1 MVWGE
6 MCIFAGDNCF
16 LLKLNCGTMK
26 QSIFVAGMILL
37 AAGCSNERVELA
49 ENAVVEVERA
59 VAPVTVSVSGFSI
72 SQEGFA
78 WTRTAVGTY
87 TGVNVLTLAFYNADD
102 GTQVFKQT
110 QIKGSMAAGETFGE
124 FSTRLGVGSYTMV
137 VIANGGSNAVALTSP
152 TEATYGENR
161 VLDTFV
167 NTQTVTVS
175 SSAAVS
181 VSATLERVVTALVV
195 QSTDIRPAEVTHMR
209 LTYSGGGKGFNPS
222 TGLALSDAGFV
233 NLMDYRGDAGATTA
247 SGGYLFLAAD
257 EQTMDVTIET
267 LDAADGNV
275 VFSKTVTD
283 VPLKRNRQTTL
294 TGAIYSNARVN
305 AGSFEVS
312 DSWISSQN
320 ISF

>member
-1 MVWGE
+1 

-37 AAGCSNERVELA
+37 AAGCSNERVELS
-49 ENAVVEVERA
+49 ENAVVERA
-59 VAPVTVSVSGFSI
+59 VAPVTVRVSGFSI

-78 WTRTAVGTY
+78 WTRGTAVGTY
-87 TGVNVLTLAFYNADD
+87 DGVNVLTLAFYQADD
-102 GTQVFKQT
+102 GSQVFKQT

-181 VSATLERVVTALVV
+181 VSATLDRVVTALAV
-195 QSTDIRPAEVTHMR
+195 QSTDNRPEGVTYMR
-209 LTYSGGGKGFNPS
+209 LTYSGGGKGFNPT
-222 TGLALSDAGFV
+222 TGLATSNAGFV
-233 NLMDYRGDAGATTA
+233 NLINYTGDPNTTTT
-247 SGGYLFLAAD
+247 SGGFLFLATD

-275 VFSKTVTD
+275 LFSKTVTG
-283 VPLKRNRQTTL
+283 VPLKRNRQTVL
-294 TGAIYSNARVN
+294 TGAIYSNARVEAN
-305 AGSFEVS
+305 SFEIS
-312 DSWISSQN
+312 GDWISSHSIN
-320 ISF
+320 F

>member
-1 MVWGE
+1 

-49 ENAVVEVERA
+49 ENAVVERA
-59 VAPVTVSVSGFSI
+59 VAPVTVRVSGFSI

-78 WTRTAVGTY
+78 WTRGTAVGTY
-87 TGVNVLTLAFYNADD
+87 DGVNVLTLAFYQADD
-102 GTQVFKQT
+102 GSQVFKQT

-195 QSTDIRPAEVTHMR
+195 QSTDTRRSISRRKDRSMTS
-209 LTYSGGGKGFNPS
+209 SGS
-222 TGLALSDAGFV
+222 
-233 NLMDYRGDAGATTA
+233 R
-247 SGGYLFLAAD
+247 
-257 EQTMDVTIET
+257 
-267 LDAADGNV
+267 
-275 VFSKTVTD
+275 
-283 VPLKRNRQTTL
+283 R
-294 TGAIYSNARVN
+294 
-305 AGSFEVS
+305 
-312 DSWISSQN
+312 ISSGSEKN
-320 ISF
+320 LSCGDFPFREECGDWLYRCTKANREPRSSSRE

>member
-1 MVWGE
+1 

-49 ENAVVEVERA
+49 ENAVVERA

-78 WTRTAVGTY
+78 GTRTAVGDY
-87 TGVNVLTLAFYNADD
+87 DGVNVLTLAFYNADD

-137 VIANGGSNAVALTSP
+137 VIANGGSNAVTLTSP

-175 SSAAVS
+175 SSAAVA

-195 QSTDIRPAEVTHMR
+195 QSTDTRPAEVTHMR
-209 LTYSGGGKGFNPS
+209 LTFSGGGKGFNPT
-222 TGLALSDAGFV
+222 TGLATSDAGFV
-233 NLMDYRGDAGATTA
+233 NLMNYTGAADATTTT
-247 SGGYLFLAAD
+247 GGYLFLATD
-257 EQTMDVTIET
+257 EETMDVTIET

-275 VFSKTVTD
+275 LFSKTVTG

-312 DSWISSQN
+312 DSWISSQS

>member
-49 ENAVVEVERA
+49 ENAVVERA
-59 VAPVTVSVSGFSI
+59 VAPVTVRVSGFSI

-78 WTRTAVGTY
+78 GTRTAVGDY
-87 TGVNVLTLAFYNADD
+87 DGVKVLTLAFYNADD
-102 GTQVFKQT
+102 GSQVFKQT
-110 QIKGSMAAGETFGE
+110 QIKGNMAAGETFGE

-195 QSTDIRPAEVTHMR
+195 QSTDTRPADVTHMR
-209 LTYSGGGKGFNPS
+209 LTFSGGGKGFNPT
-222 TGLALSDAGFV
+222 TGLATSDAGFV
-233 NLMDYRGDAGATTA
+233 NLMGYSGAADATTTT
-247 SGGYLFLAAD
+247 GGYLFLATD
-257 EQTMDVTIET
+257 EETMDVTIET

-275 VFSKTVTD
+275 LFSKTVTD

-312 DSWISSQN
+312 DSWISSQS

>member
-16 LLKLNCGTMK
+16 LLILNCGTMK

-49 ENAVVEVERA
+49 ENAVVERA
-59 VAPVTVSVSGFSI
+59 VAPVTVRVSGFSI

-78 WTRTAVGTY
+78 WTRGTAVGTY
-87 TGVNVLTLAFYNADD
+87 TGVNVLTLAFYQADD
-102 GTQVFKQT
+102 GSQVFKQT
-110 QIKGSMAAGETFGE
+110 QFKDNMAAGETFGE

-209 LTYSGGGKGFNPS
+209 LTYSGGGKGFNPT
-222 TGLALSDAGFV
+222 TGLATSDAGFV
-233 NLMDYRGDAGATTA
+233 NLMDYTGAAGATTA
-247 SGGYLFLAAD
+247 SGGFLFLATD
-257 EQTMDVTIET
+257 EETMDVTIET

-275 VFSKTVTD
+275 VFSKTVTG

-305 AGSFEVS
+305 ANSFEVNKEWI
-312 DSWISSQN
+312 DSQS

>member
-1 MVWGE
+1 

-16 LLKLNCGTMK
+16 LLILNCGTMK

-49 ENAVVEVERA
+49 ENAVVERA
-59 VAPVTVSVSGFSI
+59 VAPVTVRVSGFSI

-78 WTRTAVGTY
+78 GTRTAVGDY
-87 TGVNVLTLAFYNADD
+87 TGVNVLTLAFYQADD
-102 GTQVFKQT
+102 GSQVFKQT
-110 QIKGSMAAGETFGE
+110 QFKDNMAAGETFGE

-195 QSTDIRPAEVTHMR
+195 QSTDTRPADVTHMR
-209 LTYSGGGKGFNPS
+209 LTYSGGGKGFNPT
-222 TGLALSDAGFV
+222 TGLATSDAGFV
-233 NLMDYRGDAGATTA
+233 NLMDYTGAAGATTA
-247 SGGYLFLAAD
+247 SGGFLFLATD
-257 EQTMDVTIET
+257 EETMDVTIET

-275 VFSKTVTD
+275 LFSKTVTG

-312 DSWISSQN
+312 DSWISSQS

>member
-1 MVWGE
+1 

-59 VAPVTVSVSGFSI
+59 VAPVTVRVSGFSI

-78 WTRTAVGTY
+78 WTRGTAVGTY

-110 QIKGSMAAGETFGE
+110 QFKGSMAAGETFGE

-195 QSTDIRPAEVTHMR
+195 QSTDTRPAEVTHMR
-209 LTYSGGGKGFNPS
+209 LTYSGGGKGFNPT
-222 TGLALSDAGFV
+222 TGLATSDAGFV
-233 NLMDYRGDAGATTA
+233 NLIDYTGEAGVTTA
-247 SGGYLFLAAD
+247 SGGLLFLAAD
-257 EQTMDVTIET
+257 EETMDVTIET

-275 VFSKTVTD
+275 LFSKTVTD

-305 AGSFEVS
+305 ANSFEVNK
-312 DSWISSQN
+312 DWIDSQN

>member
-1 MVWGE
+1 
-6 MCIFAGDNCF
+6 
-16 LLKLNCGTMK
+16 MK

-49 ENAVVEVERA
+49 ENAVVERA

-78 WTRTAVGTY
+78 GTRTAVGDY
-87 TGVNVLTLAFYNADD
+87 DGVNVLTLAFYNADD

-137 VIANGGSNAVALTSP
+137 VIANGGSNAVTLTSP

-175 SSAAVS
+175 SSAAVA

-195 QSTDIRPAEVTHMR
+195 QSTDTRPAEVTHMR
-209 LTYSGGGKGFNPS
+209 LTFSRKRSG
-222 TGLALSDAGFV
+222 TV
-233 NLMDYRGDAGATTA
+233 RGPRPRTRA
-247 SGGYLFLAAD
+247 SYAFPHRSGPASFRGRAARRWNY
-257 EQTMDVTIET
+257 
-267 LDAADGNV
+267 G
-275 VFSKTVTD
+275 
-283 VPLKRNRQTTL
+283 
-294 TGAIYSNARVN
+294 
-305 AGSFEVS
+305 
-312 DSWISSQN
+312 
-320 ISF
+320 

>member
-1 MVWGE
+1 
-6 MCIFAGDNCF
+6 
-16 LLKLNCGTMK
+16 MK

-59 VAPVTVSVSGFSI
+59 VAPVTVRVSGFSI

-78 WTRTAVGTY
+78 WTRGTAVGTY

-124 FSTRLGVGSYTMV
+124 FSTRLGVGRYTMV

-181 VSATLERVVTALVV
+181 VSATLERVVTALAV
-195 QSTDIRPAEVTHMR
+195 QSTDARPAEVTHMR
-209 LTYSGGGKGFNPS
+209 LTFSGGGKGFNPT

-233 NLMDYRGDAGATTA
+233 NLMDYTGAAGATTA
-247 SGGYLFLAAD
+247 SGGFLFLATD
-257 EQTMDVTIET
+257 EETMDVTIET

-275 VFSKTVTD
+275 LFSKTVTG

-305 AGSFEVS
+305 ANSFEVNK
-312 DSWISSQN
+312 DWIDPQN

>member
-49 ENAVVEVERA
+49 ENAVVERV
-59 VAPVTVSVSGFSI
+59 VAPVTVRVSGFSI

-78 WTRTAVGTY
+78 GTRGTAVGTY
-87 TGVNVLTLAFYNADD
+87 TGVNVLTLAFYQADD

-110 QIKGSMAAGETFGE
+110 QIKGSLAAGETFGE

-195 QSTDIRPAEVTHMR
+195 QSTDTRPAEVTHMR
-209 LTYSGGGKGFNPS
+209 LTFSGGGKGFNPT
-222 TGLALSDAGFV
+222 TGLATSNTGFV
-233 NLMDYRGDAGATTA
+233 NLIDYTGAADVTTA
-247 SGGYLFLAAD
+247 SGGLLFLAAD
-257 EQTMDVTIET
+257 EETMDVTIET

-275 VFSKTVTD
+275 LFSKTVTD

-305 AGSFEVS
+305 ANSFEVNK
-312 DSWISSQN
+312 DWIDPQN